1 MEIVLDELKC
11 SHVETSVICLSE
23 HFVIKGEEHYL
34 KLNNFSLKAIYARH
48 DKRRGGACILT
59 RNDIECVEL
68 DTIKDLATKNH
79 FEICGIEIKHLK
91 TIIICFY
98 RIPNSDI
105 NIFFE
110 KLQIT
115 LERLLFKGCKLVIAG
130 DFNIDIFVK
139 NKISILVMV
148 ATSDKEDMADT
159 DKMVMADEDLV
170 KAVMADK
177 DSVKAVMADKDTG
190 KAVMAAKED
199 SVKAVM
205 ADKDHTEA
213 VFKVVLDDKL

>member
-139 NKISILVMV
+139 NKISNVSDRSVLLQEPGWEPANGAGRGV
-148 ATSDKEDMADT
+148 A
-159 DKMVMADEDLV
+159 
-170 KAVMADK
+170 
-177 DSVKAVMADKDTG
+177 
-190 KAVMAAKED
+190 AAAAGAAHAEK
-199 SVKAVM
+199 
-205 ADKDHTEA
+205 
-213 VFKVVLDDKL
+213 